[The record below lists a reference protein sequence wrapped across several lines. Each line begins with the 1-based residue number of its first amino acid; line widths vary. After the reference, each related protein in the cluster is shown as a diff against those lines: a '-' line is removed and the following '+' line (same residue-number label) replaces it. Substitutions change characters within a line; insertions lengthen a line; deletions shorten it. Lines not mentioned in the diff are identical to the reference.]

1 MNMLD
6 EYLKF
11 EKNNITA
18 FAKEILSNDYF
29 EEEAF
34 SKLLNTYIEN
44 RYFNYYEDEEIPFE
58 DRIFAHLRKTVIKLS
73 EGTNE
78 ETKIK
83 LAEMFTVFNYVLCID
98 GVKTLKDNTLVKLLC
113 DYHKILYNGEDIKLF
128 KEKISKFLKNMADK
142 RKNFFDYF
150 NSDEFGIRKF
160 TTSKDNVI
168 DIELT
173 YNIKFPK
180 LYSEYAIDRVFTSGT
195 IAEDRLLVEYYLM
208 TNIII
213 NDMRACIFDRFY
225 LVDFE
230 PTLFDDKQ
238 RLEKLLSVAN
248 NDCFKNQVI
257 LKVKYDEF
265 AKYGN
270 NIKDMIKDGYSFAIK
285 VDKEIDKSEYILF
298 DIFKYIIVE
307 KDIDKLKGKEIVIN
321 NR

>member
-1 MNMLD
+1 MFFFFTVQSNIFIILMAFLFLGH
-6 EYLKF
+6 EIISLFTKKYFVNQIILYLKYVATVAITVTF
-11 EKNNITA
+11 LVFFTMLAPLMGMDYLLSFNNFSLHAIVP
-18 FAKEILSNDYF
+18 IL
-29 EEEAF
+29 A
-34 SKLLNTYIEN
+34 I
-44 RYFNYYEDEEIPFE
+44 
-58 DRIFAHLRKTVIKLS
+58 
-73 EGTNE
+73 
-78 ETKIK
+78 
-83 LAEMFTVFNYVLCID
+83 ID
-98 GVKTLKDNTLVKLLC
+98 FIIYDV
-113 DYHKILYNGEDIKLF
+113 
-128 KEKISKFLKNMADK
+128 
-142 RKNFFDYF
+142 
-150 NSDEFGIRKF
+150 
-160 TTSKDNVI
+160 

-230 PTLFDDKQ
+230 PTIFDDKQ
-238 RLEKLLSVAN
+238 RLEKLLGVAN

-307 KDIDKLKGKEIVIN
+307 KDIDKLKGKEIIIN